1 MSNPAME
8 YRRLGRSGLFVSALG
23 LGAWMTEDLLPDEET
38 AVQVVKAALDGG
50 CNFIDTAE
58 RYANGKSDI
67 LVGKVLKR
75 LAVKRSDLVIT
86 TKIFWGNPGGPNDV
100 GLSRKH
106 IIEGTDAALQRLQ
119 LDYVD
124 IIFAHRFDHETPLEE
139 TVRAFNHVINQGKAF
154 YWGTSE
160 WSARAIQEAQSIADR
175 LGLIGPI
182 VEQPQYNMFHRTRFE
197 KEYAPLYS
205 SIGLGT
211 TIWSPLAGGILS
223 GKYTSTKLE
232 EAPEGSRLKDSVMF
246 KSFMA
251 SGRGTET
258 GGAEAM
264 ISKAIQLRPIADRLG
279 VSLAQLALAWTLLN
293 PNVST
298 VLTGSRRPEQV
309 KDNLGALAVVPK
321 LTPAVQEE
329 IEQIL
334 ANKPEPE
341 FNARQ
346 FGAWLRNM
354 DK

>member
-232 EAPEGSRLKDSVMF
+232 EAPEVTPP
-246 KSFMA
+246 SFLCTKFLPRDLFCSSATSASA
-251 SGRGTET
+251 SGIFRFRLTHLVILFLNFLSWNHVRVASNTLPGVAPQ
-258 GGAEAM
+258 G
-264 ISKAIQLRPIADRLG
+264 LR
-279 VSLAQLALAWTLLN
+279 N
-293 PNVST
+293 
-298 VLTGSRRPEQV
+298 
-309 KDNLGALAVVPK
+309 
-321 LTPAVQEE
+321 VQELHG
-329 IEQIL
+329 IWPG
-334 ANKPEPE
+334 N
-341 FNARQ
+341 RD
-346 FGAWLRNM
+346 WRC
-354 DK
+354 